1 MMSCVEMGG
10 DVGRGLLVAKL
21 EGGLFSCRGE
31 EGEIGEERV
40 DQVIY

>member
-1 MMSCVEMGG
+1 MMSCVEMEG
-10 DVGRGLLVAKL
+10 DVGGLLVAKL

-31 EGEIGEERV
+31 AGEIGEERV